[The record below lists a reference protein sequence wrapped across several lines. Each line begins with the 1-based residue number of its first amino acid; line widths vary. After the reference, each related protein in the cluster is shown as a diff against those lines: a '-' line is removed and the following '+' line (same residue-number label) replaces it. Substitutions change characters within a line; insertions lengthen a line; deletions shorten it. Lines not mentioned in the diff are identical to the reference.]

1 MTTQPTNS
9 IELPKPPYCAVCGM
23 KTNSRLNIS
32 WGRSIVVLCGGH
44 DMNDLRDVA
53 RGADTSAKDNS
64 IDSELE
70 EILTRGFN
78 AFYDYITEKDII
90 KAAHEYNEKTF
101 YFEALQDIH
110 AKYVSRKEIE
120 EAIPALKR
128 RIDYNSTNMGELGV
142 FIRTEY
148 ANNFINDFRAKLLP
162 PTKGGN
168 DEA

>member
-1 MTTQPTNS
+1 MTQPTNS

-44 DMNDLRDVA
+44 DMNDLRAVA

-70 EILTRGFN
+70 EVISNTIKRAMNFYQDASSIL
-78 AFYDYITEKDII
+78 YDIENLKS
-90 KAAHEYNEKTF
+90 
-101 YFEALQDIH
+101 EALQAIK

-120 EAIPALKR
+120 EALK
-128 RIDYNSTNMGELGV
+128 DDELLPSNMTGFVDEVGYNEDIRKRNRLKAEL
-142 FIRTEY
+142 
-148 ANNFINDFRAKLLP
+148 RAKLLP

-168 DEA
+168 DE